1 MKLIRRKRAGELK
14 PQITP
19 LIDVVFL
26 LIIFFMVVSEFSRL
40 QVEDM
45 VLPESERGR
54 EIDKMASGRVTVNV
68 LRDADYDPA
77 RTQVVV
83 EKRWMG
89 LREFRDRILSREIA
103 TYGGPERVQ
112 VFIRAHR
119 EADFRAIKN
128 VMREMARKGILRVS
142 FAVASEEAAD
152 Q

>member
-1 MKLIRRKRAGELK
+1 
-14 PQITP
+14 
-19 LIDVVFL
+19 VVFL

-40 QVEDM
+40 QLEDM

-54 EIDKMASGRVTVNV
+54 EIDKMASGRVVVNV
-68 LRDADYDPA
+68 LRDADADPA
-77 RTQVVV
+77 RTRVVV

-89 LREFRDRILSREIA
+89 LREFREKILDREIA
-103 TYGGPERVQ
+103 LYGDPARVQ

-142 FAVASEEAAD
+142 FAVASEEAEA